1 MAIDLAFLDA
11 RLHKDRRVV
20 WHESIGSTMVEAAR
34 LAAEGW
40 ASGTVVGAEEQTAGQ
55 GRMGRIWHSE
65 KGLGLYFTVILRLPL
80 APQHLPV
87 LTLALGL
94 AVSDT
99 VRLLGGTPCDLRW
112 PNDLLVDGKKCAGI
126 LTQLQGSAVLAGI
139 GLNVNQAEFPEDVA
153 HVATSL
159 ALATGKQHRR
169 EPLLVY
175 LLGAI
180 DSFARVL
187 TTSGVEPILQMFENC
202 SSYVRGRRV
211 VVDEAGGPVEG
222 VTEGLTPAGF
232 LQLRKDDGALVTI
245 LAGGVRPARG

>member
-1 MAIDLAFLDA
+1 MAIDLAFVDS
-11 RLHKDRRVV
+11 RLKERRVV
-20 WHESIGSTMVEAAR
+20 WHESIGSTMVEAALR
-34 LAAEGW
+34 ADEGW
-40 ASGTVVGAEEQTAGQ
+40 ASGSVVGAEEQTAGQ
-55 GRMGRIWHSE
+55 GRLGRAWHSE

-80 APQHLPV
+80 SPEHLPV

-112 PNDLLVDGKKCAGI
+112 PNDLMVDDRKCAGI
-126 LTQLQGSAVLAGI
+126 LTQLHGSAVLAGI
-139 GLNVNQAEFPEDVA
+139 GLNVNQTQFPEDVA
-153 HVATSL
+153 NVATSL

-180 DSFARVL
+180 DSFTKVL

-211 VVDEAGGPVEG
+211 VVDQTGGPIEG
-222 VTEGLTPAGF
+222 VTEGLTAAGF
-232 LQLRKDDGALVTI
+232 LQLRKDDGTLTTM